1 MRRGC
6 GVVGGAIRARL
17 LTPARNFCRPAL
29 AVQAEVSREYVG
41 SSPSLCEYYRL
52 DQNGL
57 LTVAEGGGGGEPPAG
72 GPPAGGPPAGEP
84 PAGEPPAPTGSG
96 GEEGGGP
103 QSSVPVDVEEVEEL
117 VDLDVEREILARS
130 LTPAHIVDEL
140 NKYIIGQEAAKRAVA
155 ISLRNRW
162 RRTNVEDEELR
173 ADIHPKNILMI
184 GPTGVG
190 KTEISRRMSKLTEA
204 PFVKVEATKFSE
216 VGFRGA
222 DVETII
228 DDLYNASRVCAR
240 KILRQK
246 NVTRAQK
253 AARQIVI
260 SKLVAGDKPEEV
272 QKHMELLE
280 QGELDDQEIEFT
292 IHPAEEPPSRPR
304 RRTRDP
310 SDGFDPQDAMQL
322 TYERR
327 TRPKKMKAT
336 VKDALPMIE
345 KDELDKMTNEQE
357 VESHAIK
364 LAENHGVV
372 FIDEI
377 DKIILHPGTTTSV
390 NVGEGVQQDLL
401 PLIEGSTVNVKG
413 GPSIKTDNVLFICSG
428 AFHLSKP
435 SDMIAELQ
443 GRLPVRVELSS
454 LTEGDFH
461 RILTEPKFN
470 IIRQNQEL
478 LRTEGVELIF
488 TDDAL
493 KLIAK
498 LTQEVNSEMQNIGA
512 RRLITVV
519 EKIVEDV
526 SYIAE
531 DYKDKV
537 VTIDTTYVEAKVAEL
552 RKDQDDVTRRIL

>member
-1 MRRGC
+1 
-6 GVVGGAIRARL
+6 
-17 LTPARNFCRPAL
+17 
-29 AVQAEVSREYVG
+29 
-41 SSPSLCEYYRL
+41 
-52 DQNGL
+52 
-57 LTVAEGGGGGEPPAG
+57 
-72 GPPAGGPPAGEP
+72 
-84 PAGEPPAPTGSG
+84 
-96 GEEGGGP
+96 
-103 QSSVPVDVEEVEEL
+103 
-117 VDLDVEREILARS
+117 LDVEREVMARS
-130 LTPAHIVDEL
+130 LTPQHIVDEL

-190 KTEISRRMSKLTEA
+190 KTEISRRMSKLTDA

-228 DDLYNASRVCAR
+228 DDLYNASRMCAR

-246 NVTRAQK
+246 NTARAQK
-253 AARQIVI
+253 EARQIVI

-272 QKHMELLE
+272 QKHLELLDK
-280 QGELDDQEIEFT
+280 GELDDQEIEFT
-292 IHPAEEPPSRPR
+292 IHPAEDQPQRPR

-310 SDGFDPQDAMQL
+310 SDGFDPQDAINQL
-322 TYERR
+322 AYERK
-327 TRPKKMKAT
+327 TRPKKMKTT
-336 VKDALPMIE
+336 VKEALPLIE
-345 KDELDKMTNEQE
+345 KDELDKMTNETE
-357 VESHAIK
+357 VEAHAVK

-377 DKIILHPGTTTSV
+377 DKIILHAGTTTNV

-401 PLIEGSTVNVKG
+401 PLIEGSSVNVKG
-413 GPSIKTDNVLFICSG
+413 GPTIKTDNILFICSG

-478 LRTEGVELIF
+478 LRTEGVELVF

-498 LTQEVNSEMQNIGA
+498 MTQEVNSEMQNIGA

-526 SYIAE
+526 SFIAE

-537 VTIDTTYVEAKVAEL
+537 ITIDNDYVESKVNEL
-552 RKDQDDVTRRIL
+552 RKDQDDVMRSIL